1 MTLAELARLI
11 VSRADNS
18 QGRFLAALA
27 GPPASGK
34 STVAEEL
41 RDAVLA
47 LGKRCEVVP
56 MDGFHLDN
64 PILVARGLL
73 PRKGAPETFDAAGF
87 AAMINRLK
95 QGDEVII
102 PTFDRSRDIAI
113 AGARAIPAECKILIA
128 EGNYLLFD
136 DPAWRPLASLWSL
149 SIFLNVAEPVLEARL
164 IQRWLDHGLTPDAAR
179 ARAEGNDLPNARRI
193 LAARLS
199 ADVDL

>member
-11 VSRADNS
+11 VGRAETS
-18 QGRFLAALA
+18 QGRFLTALA

-34 STVAEEL
+34 STVAEDL

-47 LGKRCEVVP
+47 LGQKCEVVP

-64 PILVARGLL
+64 SILSARGLL

-87 AAMINRLK
+87 ATMIDRLK
-95 QGDEVII
+95 QGGEVII

-113 AGARAIPAECKILIA
+113 AGARAVPSDCKILIV

-136 DPAWRPLASLWSL
+136 DPAWHRLAPLWDF

-164 IQRWLDHGLTPDAAR
+164 IQRWLDHGLATDAAR

-193 LAARLS
+193 LAARLA
-199 ADVDL
+199 ADIDL